1 MVDYDYIESS
11 LFKSNWELT
20 ELEQQL
26 AVKRMSVQMASHEE
40 QFVELEEL
48 KAKADKLWRWLERYS
63 GPPADTYQETFRHWV
78 QKISAQSAEAA
89 EARSVRQRLERSFHY
104 VMMKV
109 SSGRKGFGAWDFGE
123 LPGEAASFLASLR
136 SAEQQVTEDATSLH
150 QQRIHKESAIDRH
163 IISAANR
170 NACRSLPVDAESHF
184 GLSRTEIHGSLR
196 TKLRILGE
204 GIAMASVGV
213 GSGEQ
218 DREFTRLTTDL
229 LRRCL
234 KLRKGMEEGSEVVSA
249 AQLEDF
255 NQQLELM
262 EGIQF
267 QAEKALS
274 SLIVSKNKPLHV
286 KIVKS

>member
-1 MVDYDYIESS
+1 MVDYNYVDSA

-26 AVKRMSVQMASHEE
+26 AVKRMTVELASHEQ
-40 QFVELEEL
+40 QFLELEEL
-48 KAKADKLWRWLERYS
+48 KSKADKLWRWLDQYS

-78 QKISAQSAEAA
+78 QKIAA
-89 EARSVRQRLERSFHY
+89 KTTEVADARIVRQRLERSFHY
-104 VMMKV
+104 LMMKV
-109 SSGRKGFGAWDFGE
+109 SSGRKGYGHWDFAE
-123 LPGEAASFLASLR
+123 LPTEAANHLSGLR
-136 SAEQQVTEDATSLH
+136 GAEKRVTTDAANLS
-150 QQRIHKESAIDRH
+150 RRRVYKEQTIDRH
-163 IISAANR
+163 LIKLANER
-170 NACRSLPVDAESHF
+170 ACRSLPVDAESHF
-184 GLSRTEIHGSLR
+184 GLSQTEITGSLR

-213 GSGEQ
+213 SDGER

-234 KLRKGMEEGSEVVSA
+234 KLRKEMQDDGQVVSA
-249 AQLEDF
+249 AQLEEF
-255 NQQLELM
+255 NRQLELM
-262 EGIQF
+262 DGIQF

-274 SLIVSKNKPLHV
+274 ALIVSKNKPLHV